1 MTRRRPATAGRGR
14 DFEQLHDTSRR
25 GGFRRRWHAAG
36 PRLVPGPPRTL
47 RRRSRHEP
55 EPVQSAA
62 VCIWRGGSRREPHAL
77 HPRRCG
83 RLAGERLLGRPHPAH
98 RARRLG
104 GAGSATTLFLPCI
117 LIGLYAVRGY
127 QLYRGDRRAA
137 SRILWLHGVGAVV
150 AIFQAMSGILVVMQ
164 VIKVA
169 IHVFGGVTALL
180 ALRALGRH
188 ADRAST
194 RPEC

>member
-1 MTRRRPATAGRGR
+1 MSPNPYNPPQSAYGVAEAAANRTPFILA
-14 DFEQLHDTSRR
+14 
-25 GGFRRRWHAAG
+25 AAG
-36 PRLVPGPPRTL
+36 AWLASAYWAVLTL
-47 RRRSRHEP
+47 LIALG
-55 EPVQSAA
+55 VSA
-62 VCIWRGGSRREPHAL
+62 
-77 HPRRCG
+77 
-83 RLAGERLLGRPHPAH
+83 
-98 RARRLG
+98 

-194 RPEC
+194 RPER